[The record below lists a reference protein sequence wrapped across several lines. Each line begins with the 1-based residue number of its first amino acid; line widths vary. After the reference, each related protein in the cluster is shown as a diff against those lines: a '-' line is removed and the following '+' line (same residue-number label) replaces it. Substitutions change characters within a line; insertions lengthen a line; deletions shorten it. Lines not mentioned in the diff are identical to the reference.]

1 MPKKIRNKN
10 RKKLPKPGHPG
21 SAPNAGSRPQS
32 QARLDAEELVAI
44 AAKAMAADQDRI
56 AMEKLQAALEIDPT
70 HAGAAYMLGAMYAH
84 LRDNTKAIEWM
95 ARALE
100 LKPDF
105 HDVRFQLGLLYVG
118 NRQANMAEVMWM
130 PLEKLDP
137 EHPLKLFA
145 RGVGHMLHDRFAEC
159 ITHLETGIANN
170 KTNPSLNREMSRY
183 VEAARNALAG
193 KTPTTAPQN
202 PS

>member
-1 MPKKIRNKN
+1 M
-10 RKKLPKPGHPG
+10 
-21 SAPNAGSRPQS
+21 
-32 QARLDAEELVAI
+32 AI
-44 AAKAMAADQDRI
+44 AAKAMAADQDNF
-56 AMEKLQAALEIDPT
+56 AMEKLQEAIEVDPT

-84 LRDNTKAIEWM
+84 RRDNTKAIEWM

-118 NRQANMAEVMWM
+118 NRQANMAEVMWV
-130 PLEKLDP
+130 PLDGLDP

-145 RGVGHMLHDRFAEC
+145 RGIGHLLHDRFAEC
-159 ITHLETGIANN
+159 ITHLERGIANN
-170 KTNPSLNREMSRY
+170 SINPSLNREMSRY
-183 VEAARNALAG
+183 VEAARKALTG
-193 KTPTTAPQN
+193 STSTPALPT